1 MMTEDYIVHATAANA
16 SLRAFAI
23 RSNQLTET
31 ARQKHN
37 TSPVAT
43 AALGRLLSA
52 GAMMGAM
59 MKGENDVLTLQIKG
73 DGPIGGLTVTADSR
87 GHVKGYVQNPAVDLP
102 LNPWGKLDV
111 GGAVGSGT
119 LSVIRDLGLKEPYTG
134 VCELIS
140 GEIGDDLA
148 YYFNVSEQTPSAVGL
163 GVLVGKAL
171 NVEQAGGFI
180 IQVMPDA
187 PEDVVSALENRLKTV
202 TSITALMAEGRAP
215 EDILS
220 ILLGDMDMTVTQK
233 TDVRFHCD
241 CSKTRMAKAL
251 IAVGAKELG
260 AMIDEGKPV
269 EVKCHFCNTA
279 HSFSVEE
286 LKALKVK
293 ALSHINII
301 D

>member
-31 ARQKHN
+31 ARNKHR

-187 PEDVVSALENRLKTV
+187 PEDVVSALEDRLKAV

-233 TDVRFHCD
+233 TDVRFYCD
-241 CSKTRMAKAL
+241 CSKTKMAKAL